1 MFLVLRVSQTV
12 EFLIAW
18 FVFALC
24 ILFFNF
30 IFCIVCKRWSR
41 QAVFGSEA
49 NVDPWSPFCQSV
61 YSNLKAGIQMTIKAV
76 SIRGCNNYW
85 SSTDY
90 VFRSPFMPFGNIQK
104 QRPSKWQNR
113 HSLCQEILNK
123 SERILSGQ
131 LCYSQCQCS
140 SWKNL
145 VDTILVKDRVSADC
159 KYWMDTVQIPFKY
172 KIQCRYSAST
182 NKYSANTV

>member
-12 EFLIAW
+12 GFLIAW

-61 YSNLKAGIQMTIKAV
+61 YSNLSRPHKYKWPSGQSAFATV
-76 SIRGCNNYW
+76 SEWRLLFLD
-85 SSTDY
+85 S
-90 VFRSPFMPFGNIQK
+90 VLPFGSKHAGLTNQK
-104 QRPSKWQNR
+104 KWKESKQMLPQVDPERSGENSGFR
-113 HSLCQEILNK
+113 ICAKVHHRK
-123 SERILSGQ
+123 SFRKV
-131 LCYSQCQCS
+131 YSTVLDNHG
-140 SWKNL
+140 WR
-145 VDTILVKDRVSADC
+145 DTDSC
-159 KYWMDTVQIPFKY
+159 N
-172 KIQCRYSAST
+172 C
-182 NKYSANTV
+182 SANPCEYLKLRLIMIAHTGGASSE